1 VGREMTVENALGI
14 VQGLLTCR
22 VIHFV
27 PRSGMENLGFEVG
40 FSVLERYRSSHKA
53 TTSLFAGGFRRLL
66 FRSRLFRLSL
76 RLFFRLL
83 FRFRL
88 LVNSNNSVKGLRRL
102 DDVGVFRYQSAGIEL
117 IVFSLNVESEFR
129 KPL

>member
-1 VGREMTVENALGI
+1 MTVEDALGI

-40 FSVLERYRSSHKA
+40 FSVLQINRFGHA

-102 DDVGVFRYQSAGIEL
+102 ADV
-117 IVFSLNVESEFR
+117 
-129 KPL
+129 